1 MPAGQAS
8 QDEVAYNED
17 EEQLIEEARKH
28 FGFNTREETISHL
41 ISERLRNKAHDMVGR
56 LTHRSG
62 KSKKS

>member
-1 MPAGQAS
+1 MPVHQAS
-8 QDEVAYNED
+8 PEEVAYNED
-17 EEQLIEEARKH
+17 EERLIEEARQHLGLK
-28 FGFNTREETISHL
+28 TREETITHL